1 MEGARKY
8 FVGGNWKSN
17 GTEAFV
23 KEMIEGTINKMEYNK
38 EKCGKLNTKTKL
50 FLNRGLHCSSGNPS

>member
-38 EKCGKLNTKTKL
+38 DKCGKFQK
-50 FLNRGLHCSSGNPS
+50 